1 MTDFFPWE
9 QHTVFGAGLIGCY
22 LGGALSAQGF
32 QTTLICRS
40 TIKSKLSLG
49 IKLTD
54 YQNHQAIL
62 PEMDVLD
69 DKQLSSLKTKV
80 KKARFLW
87 LTVKCTGIKQAV
99 LDIAPLI
106 DINTIILC
114 CQNGLGSDAAV
125 KQAYPDNIV
134 LRVMVPFNVVELSPG
149 HYHRGSEGK
158 LTIEQTSQ
166 SQIGV
171 STLVMALHSELLPI
185 STTADMD
192 ALLWAKLQ
200 LNLGNSVNALADIPV
215 KAMLEQRGY
224 RKVIALLMRECLQV
238 ADGLG
243 VKLPKVTAISAH
255 KIPIVLRLP
264 NFIFSRVA
272 NKMLEIDPNVRSSMW
287 WDVSQGKPTEIEH
300 INGAILKH
308 AKSLNIACPANEK
321 IRGLILQLSNE
332 TILTEEQK
340 PPIASETLLAWVSVK

>member
-22 LGGALSAQGF
+22 LGGAISVQGF
-32 QTTLICRS
+32 QTTLICRE
-40 TIKSKLSLG
+40 TTKSKLTSG

-54 YQNHQAIL
+54 YQSHEAIL
-62 PEMDVLD
+62 PNIEVLD
-69 DKQLSSLKTKV
+69 DKQLSATNITV

-99 LDIAPLI
+99 LDIAPLV
-106 DINTIILC
+106 DNNTIILC

-125 KQAYPDNIV
+125 KQAYPDNTV

-158 LTIEQTSQ
+158 LTIEQTPQ
-166 SQIGV
+166 SQIGIN
-171 STLVMALHSELLPI
+171 TLIMALQSDLLPI
-185 STTADMD
+185 TTTADMD

-215 KAMLEQRGY
+215 KAMLEQRPY
-224 RKVIALLMRECLQV
+224 RKVIALLMSELLKV
-238 ADGLG
+238 ADAHGI
-243 VKLPKVTAISAH
+243 KLPKVTAISAH

-272 NKMLEIDPNVRSSMW
+272 NKMLEIDPKVRSSMW
-287 WDVSQGKPTEIEH
+287 WDVSQGKPTEIVH
-300 INGAILKH
+300 INGAILKY
-308 AKSLNIACPANEK
+308 AKTVNIACPANEK
-321 IRGLILQLSNE
+321 ISSLISQLSGNAS
-332 TILTEEQK
+332 LTDEQK
-340 PPIASETLLAWVSVK
+340 PPIAAETLLAWVSAK

>member
-32 QTTLICRS
+32 QSTLICRA
-40 TIKSKLSLG
+40 TTKSKLTAGL
-49 IKLTD
+49 KLTD
-54 YQNHQAIL
+54 YQNHEAIL
-62 PEMDVLD
+62 PTMDVLD
-69 DKQLSSLKTKV
+69 DKQLSAAKIPV

-99 LDIAPLI
+99 LDIAPLV
-106 DINTIILC
+106 DKNTIILC

-125 KQAYPDNIV
+125 KQAYPENMV

-158 LTIEQTSQ
+158 LTIEQNPQ
-166 SQIGV
+166 SKIGV
-171 STLVMALHSELLPI
+171 STLVMSLHSELLPV
-185 STTADMD
+185 STSTDMD

-215 KAMLEQRGY
+215 KAMLEQRAY
-224 RKVIALLMRECLQV
+224 RRVIALLMEELLQV
-238 ADGLG
+238 ADALKI
-243 VKLPKVTAISAH
+243 KLPKVTAISAH
-255 KIPIVLRLP
+255 KIPMVLKLP

-272 NKMLEIDPNVRSSMW
+272 NKMLEIDPKVRSSMW

-300 INGAILKH
+300 INGAILKQ
-308 AKSLNIACPANEK
+308 AKALDLSCPANQK
-321 IRGLILQLSNE
+321 IRDLIIQLSHE
-332 TILTEEQK
+332 TDLTDKQK
-340 PPIASETLLAWVSVK
+340 PPIAAETLLAWVSGK